1 MAGIETNISF
11 TRSGFFY
18 NDVKSKITPDENC
31 AFGFMGNENGNV
43 VYFFG
48 SYNDDATCLY
58 DGLWAGSTID
68 PDYEPVTYTK
78 TVVELSDPAT
88 NVALFLNNCK
98 DYIVN
103 VEHKLS
109 SETYDEMVTGVSAWI
124 VANNIKL
131 YSNTMSQADG
141 QTLPSMGNNL
151 LYIRDTKGTD
161 KLIKAGEL
169 YNQPNIERAVWN
181 IFIKAFEYS
190 QMGTVNYNDSVYE
203 FFGYD
208 TIRLAVEDEFI
219 TNPEIVDFINEN
231 TWDVVLDTRCD
242 WTVNID
248 GVKGPNYTIGWTCPL
263 IDSGDIDSG
272 TATVTIKI
280 KAFEAVTPVVPQ
292 WLTLGTFSYDQRFY
306 DTNYDKLIEAT
317 GNPQWAYNLTN
328 IFLDTEVDIQMY
340 VTYFQIGVMKTT
352 SIAQATVT
360 YKGEGSGSILPPRDG
375 STISFTHTSTDEF
388 KTDFLND
395 IETPDTPDGTSTSS
409 KQQTYSGIG
418 VMTKTYVM
426 TKSRLQQLGRFLWS
440 YDFYDFI
447 QNLNSSP
454 IENIVS
460 IKMLPF
466 EIPAGEDTE
475 IVLGNVET
483 GVLGKPV
490 DIDYNCKHVINPSGT
505 TIAKKYGAKYNY
517 LNSSPYTKLSLF
529 LPYIGFKSLD
539 PAIFLDHELKVE
551 YIADIITG
559 SCVAMIYADSVPI
572 TQFTGE
578 IGLDV
583 PISATNRAQV
593 EAGIL
598 QSVGQV
604 ALGASVGSVGG
615 MVAGAMSIL
624 NNSYH
629 TDTEG
634 VASPC
639 CNSFITHDVFYI
651 LDAPCVQIPSRYA
664 HTNGL
669 PLFLSKTLR
678 NVRGFT
684 VCENV
689 DTSGIPG
696 ATQEEKEMIKEAL
709 ESGVYL

>member
-1 MAGIETNISF
+1 MAGIETSISF
-11 TRSGFFY
+11 TRSGAFY

-31 AFGFMGNENGNV
+31 AFGFMGNENGRV

-48 SYNDDATCLY
+48 SYNENATCLY
-58 DGLWAGSTID
+58 DGVWAGSTID

-78 TVVELSDPAT
+78 TAVELSDPAT

-141 QTLPSMGNNL
+141 QTLPSLGDNY
-151 LYIRDTKGTD
+151 LYIRETRGTD
-161 KLIKAGEL
+161 KLIQAGEL

-181 IFIKAFEYS
+181 IFIKAYVYS
-190 QMGTVNYNDSVYE
+190 QVGTVNYSDSVYE

-208 TIRLAVEDEFI
+208 TIRLAVEDEYI
-219 TNPEIVDFINEN
+219 TNPEIIDFINEN
-231 TWDVVLDTRCD
+231 TWDEVLDTRCD
-242 WTVNID
+242 WTINID
-248 GVKGPNYTIGWTCPL
+248 GVKNPNYTIGWTCPH
-263 IDSGDIDSG
+263 IDNGDIDSG
-272 TATVTIKI
+272 SATVTLKVQNT
-280 KAFEAVTPVVPQ
+280 ESPDT
-292 WLTLGTFSYDQRFY
+292 WLTIGTFAYDQRFY
-306 DTNYDKLIEAT
+306 DTSYQKLTEMT
-317 GNPQWAYNLTN
+317 MNPQWTYKLMNLV
-328 IFLDTEVDIQMY
+328 VDVPVNIQMY

-352 SIAQATVT
+352 SIAQASLT
-360 YKGEGSGSILPPRDG
+360 YKGEGSGEILQPRDG

-388 KTDFLND
+388 KTEFLDD
-395 IETPDTPDGTSTSS
+395 IQIPDTPDGTSPSS

-418 VMTKTYVM
+418 LMTKTYVM
-426 TKSRLQQLGRFLWS
+426 TKSRLQQLGTFLWS

-466 EIPAGEDTE
+466 EIPAGEDIE
-475 IVLGNVET
+475 IVLGNVPT
-483 GVLGKPV
+483 GVLGNPV

-529 LPYIGFKSLD
+529 LPFIGFKSLD

-551 YIADIITG
+551 YIADIVTG
-559 SCVAMIYADSVPI
+559 SCVAMIYADDVPI

-578 IGLDV
+578 IGLDI
-583 PISATNRAQV
+583 PISSTNRAQV

-629 TDTEG
+629 TDTQG

-651 LDAPCVQIPSRYA
+651 LDSPCVQIPSKYA
-664 HTNGL
+664 HTHGL

-678 NVRGFT
+678 NVHGFT
-684 VCENV
+684 VCDNV
-689 DTSGIPG
+689 DTSGISG

>member
-1 MAGIETNISF
+1 MAGMESKFSF
-11 TRSGFFY
+11 TRRGFFY
-18 NDVKSKITPDENC
+18 NDITAVISPGENC
-31 AFGFMGNENGNV
+31 AFGYMGQASGSPTY
-43 VYFFG
+43 YFG
-48 SYNDDATCLY
+48 AYESGATATY
-58 DGLWAGSTID
+58 AGDWDGEAHTFVFEAN
-68 PDYEPVTYTK
+68 YQVTSEDIRSFFTACK
-78 TVVELSDPAT
+78 T
-88 NVALFLNNCK
+88 
-98 DYIVN
+98 YIVD
-103 VEHKLS
+103 VEHKLTN
-109 SETYDEMVTGVSAWI
+109 EKYDTMVDGVVNWMTTENITPYTAVMNFNNTGQGIPQFGNQGLDIEVMSGTK
-124 VANNIKL
+124 KL
-131 YSNTMSQADG
+131 SDVGS
-141 QTLPSMGNNL
+141 
-151 LYIRDTKGTD
+151 LYGF
-161 KLIKAGEL
+161 E
-169 YNQPNIERAVWN
+169 NIEKVVHN
-181 IFIKAFEYS
+181 IFINAYYYS
-190 QMGTVNYNDSVYE
+190 QAGTSDYNDSPYE
-203 FFGYD
+203 FLGYD
-208 TIRLAVEDEFI
+208 CVRLAVESEYI
-219 TNPEIVDFINEN
+219 TDPDIIDFINDN
-231 TWDVVLDTRCD
+231 TWDEVLETRCD
-242 WTVNID
+242 WTINID
-248 GVKGPNYTIGWTCPL
+248 GVKNPNYTIGWTCPFV
-263 IDSGDIDSG
+263 DSGDIDSG
-272 TATVTIKI
+272 TATVTIKV
-280 KAFEAVTPVVPQ
+280 KAFEAVTPIIPK
-292 WLTLGTFSYDQRFY
+292 WLTLGTFSYDQRFF
-306 DTNYDKLIEAT
+306 DTTFNKLVETT

-328 IFLDTEVDIQMY
+328 IFLDTTVDIQMY
-340 VTYFQIGVMKTT
+340 VTYFQIGVMRTT
-352 SIAQATVT
+352 SIAQATLS
-360 YKGEGSGSILPPRDG
+360 YKGEGSGEILQPRDG
-375 STISFTHTSTDEF
+375 STITFTHTSTDEF
-388 KTDFLND
+388 KTEFLDD
-395 IETPDTPDGTSTSS
+395 IDIPDTPDGTSPSS

-426 TKSRLQQLGRFLWS
+426 TKSRLQQLGQFLWS
-440 YDFYDFI
+440 YNFYDFI

-454 IENIVS
+454 IENVVS

-466 EIPAGEDTE
+466 EIPAGTDTE

-559 SCVAMIYADSVPI
+559 SCVAMIYADDVPI

-578 IGLDV
+578 IGLDI
-583 PISATNRAQV
+583 PISSTNRAQV

-604 ALGASVGSVGG
+604 ALGASVGSAGG

-629 TDTEG
+629 TDTQG

-651 LDAPCVQIPSRYA
+651 LDSPCVQIPSKYA
-664 HTNGL
+664 HTHGL

-678 NVRGFT
+678 NVHGFT

-689 DTSGIPG
+689 DTSGISG